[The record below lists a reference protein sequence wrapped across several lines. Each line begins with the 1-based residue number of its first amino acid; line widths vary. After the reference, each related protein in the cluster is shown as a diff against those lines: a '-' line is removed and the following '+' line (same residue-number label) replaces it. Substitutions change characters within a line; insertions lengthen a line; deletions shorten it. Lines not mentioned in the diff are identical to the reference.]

1 MFISYT
7 SHGSV
12 GYLNLLIFEY
22 FMQLRKKA
30 DSKDIKILY
39 PVCVGDKQIN
49 EENTKA
55 PITVNFLSIPTPK
68 GNLLDLTMEL
78 LPELLKGWFIVGN
91 LEGFMFLQ
99 TMLYIRRRT
108 RYRTIHPFHGRVGC
122 EESVAIQFMLS
133 EAISLIMKQ
142 EAEITD

>member
-1 MFISYT
+1 M
-7 SHGSV
+7 
-12 GYLNLLIFEY
+12 
-22 FMQLRKKA
+22 
-30 DSKDIKILY
+30 
-39 PVCVGDKQIN
+39 GDKQIN
-49 EENTKA
+49 ENTKA

-91 LEGFMFLQ
+91 LKGFMFLQ

-108 RYRTIHPFHGRVGC
+108 RYRPIHPFHGRVGC

-133 EAISLIMKQ
+133 ETISLIMK
-142 EAEITD
+142 